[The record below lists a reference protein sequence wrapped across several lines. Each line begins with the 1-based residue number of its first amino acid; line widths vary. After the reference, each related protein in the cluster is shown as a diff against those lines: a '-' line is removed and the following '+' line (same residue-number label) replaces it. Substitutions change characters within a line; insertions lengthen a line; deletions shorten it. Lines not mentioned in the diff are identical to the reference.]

1 MKSLLLLAVAAT
13 TALFSYGQDAPK
25 KKASSP
31 AAQVKETLKSGTVV
45 SIDYSQPSLR
55 GRTIGKDVEPM
66 DGKVWRAGAN
76 KTTLLEV
83 SKDVKID
90 GKNVPAGKYGVF
102 VVANGGEWT
111 FIINKIWDKWG
122 TEYTE
127 SEDLLRVKG
136 KTTKLSAP
144 QETLTYTIA
153 KDGTVSL
160 AWGGVKSSFQIK

>member
-25 KKASSP
+25 KASSP
-31 AAQVKETLKSGTVV
+31 AAQAKETLKNGTVV

-55 GRTIGKDVEPM
+55 GRTIGKDVEPK

-102 VVANGGEWT
+102 VLANGGEWT

-136 KTTKLSAP
+136 KTSKLSTP

-160 AWGGVKSSFQIK
+160 AWGEVKSSFQIK